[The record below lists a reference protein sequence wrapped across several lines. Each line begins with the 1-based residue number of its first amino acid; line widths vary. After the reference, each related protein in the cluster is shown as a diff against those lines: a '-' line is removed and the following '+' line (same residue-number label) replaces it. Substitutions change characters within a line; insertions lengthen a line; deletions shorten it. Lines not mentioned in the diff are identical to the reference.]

1 MFFYIIVHFFCIYA
15 FFLVPLHTKLFIL
28 IKITTMTTQELQTA
42 FEQAYGKQAE
52 KVYFSP
58 GRVNLIGEHTD
69 YNGGCVF
76 PCALSFGAWLLIA
89 KNEDRVLRFKSLN
102 MPQEYTIALDAI
114 RPQPERAWCNYALGC
129 MDIIVRRHPEAKLQ
143 SGYDLLYYGNVPAGA
158 GLSSSAAME
167 VVTARAFTEEMG
179 WKDADDKAYRTELA
193 LIGQACEHEYAG
205 VMCGIMDQ
213 FASAQGKKDHAIYLN
228 CDTLEFEHVPVKLDG
243 IKVVI
248 TNTHSPH
255 HLDSG
260 AYNDRVRQCKTAVE
274 QISQVKP
281 VKFLAELNEEDW
293 RAVEGAITDPI
304 AKKRA
309 RHVVGEVARTAEAV
323 EALKKGDIKRFGKL
337 MTASHVSLRDDY
349 EVTGP
354 ELDALAEAAWQV
366 DGVLGSRMTGG
377 GFGGCTVSLVRDEA
391 IEEFKAFV
399 GAEYERK
406 TGLKADFYVAEI
418 GDGVT
423 RLA

>member
-1 MFFYIIVHFFCIYA
+1 
-15 FFLVPLHTKLFIL
+15 
-28 IKITTMTTQELQTA
+28 MTTNELELA
-42 FEQAYGKQAE
+42 FEQAYGCKAE
-52 KVYFSP
+52 KMYFAP

-89 KNEDRVLRFKSLN
+89 KNEDKELRFRSLN
-102 MPQEYTIALDAI
+102 MPQTYEIPLDAI
-114 RPQPERAWCNYALGC
+114 KPQPDRAWCNYALGC
-129 MDIIVRRHPEAKLQ
+129 IDIIARRGGKLT
-143 SGYDLLYYGNVPAGA
+143 SGYNLLYYGNVPAGA

-167 VVTARAFTEEMG
+167 VVTARAFTEEMNYVLH
-179 WKDADDKAYRTELA
+179 DDKAYRTELA
-193 LIGQACEHEYAG
+193 KIGQACEHEYAG

-228 CDTLEFEHVPVKLDG
+228 CDTLEFEHVPVKLEG

-260 AYNDRVRQCKTAVE
+260 AYNDRVRQCHTAVE
-274 QISQVKP
+274 QISKVHP
-281 VKFLAELNEEDW
+281 IKFLAELTPDDW
-293 RAVEGAITDPI
+293 KEVEGSITDPI

-323 EALKKGDIKRFGKL
+323 EALKQGKIERFGEL

-366 DGVLGSRMTGG
+366 TGVLGSRMTGG

-391 IEEFKAFV
+391 IDQFKAFV
-399 GAEYERK
+399 GAEYEKK

-418 GDGVT
+418 GDGVM
-423 RLA
+423 RLL